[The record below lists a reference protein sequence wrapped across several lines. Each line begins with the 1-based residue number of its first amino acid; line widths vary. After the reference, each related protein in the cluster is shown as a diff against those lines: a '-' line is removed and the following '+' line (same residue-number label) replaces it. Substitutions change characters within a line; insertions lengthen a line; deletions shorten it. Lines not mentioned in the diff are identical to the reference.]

1 MPAPLK
7 LGVLSDRNGRL
18 PGRPTAAWLRRAL
31 CIGVRQAHGRKARSP
46 RSTRLPRPILARD
59 CAGPAPFPCL
69 EAHRIIAIEPL
80 SCGWSGC
87 KHDDRSHEEKRAHHH
102 TSWHEADQSERVC
115 RGHVHAGL
123 IGRRG
128 GFRYSRRRVTI
139 SCSGAQARRW
149 PEADRGPPPMS
160 ATWVKPT
167 GLPRPLEGRFWPKA
181 EEVRAI
187 EISPLVRTNMSPAL
201 RQCRDS

>member
-7 LGVLSDRNGRL
+7 LGVLSDRNRRL
-18 PGRPTAAWLRRAL
+18 SGRPTAAWLRRAL

-59 CAGPAPFPCL
+59 CAGTAPFACL

-87 KHDDRSHEEKRAHHH
+87 KHDDRSHEEKRAHHR

-115 RGHVHAGL
+115 RRGHVHAGL
-123 IGRRG
+123 ICRRG
-128 GFRYSRRRVTI
+128 GFRYPRCQVTI
-139 SCSGAQARRW
+139 SCSGAHARR
-149 PEADRGPPPMS
+149 PKLMGGCPPTYGFP
-160 ATWVKPT
+160 
-167 GLPRPLEGRFWPKA
+167 G
-181 EEVRAI
+181 
-187 EISPLVRTNMSPAL
+187 
-201 RQCRDS
+201 

>member
-7 LGVLSDRNGRL
+7 LGVLSDRNRRL
-18 PGRPTAAWLRRAL
+18 SGRPTAAWLRRAL

-59 CAGPAPFPCL
+59 CAGTAPFPCL

-80 SCGWSGC
+80 SCGRSGC

-115 RGHVHAGL
+115 RRGHVHAGL
-123 IGRRG
+123 ICRRG
-128 GFRYSRRRVTI
+128 GFRYPRCQVTI
-139 SCSGAQARRW
+139 SCSGAHARR
-149 PEADRGPPPMS
+149 PKLMGGCPPTYGCP
-160 ATWVKPT
+160 
-167 GLPRPLEGRFWPKA
+167 G
-181 EEVRAI
+181 
-187 EISPLVRTNMSPAL
+187 
-201 RQCRDS
+201 